1 MRPGVVL
8 FAWTTLAVAADRPF
22 VSAGRIAAD
31 DFSHGT
37 ANWTAELEK
46 GGSVTAKDGVLDV
59 DVPGGLSLWW
69 KQELRGPI
77 LIRYEATMVQAAGA
91 NDRVSDL
98 NCFWMATD
106 ARSPGD
112 FFAARR
118 LGRFADYNELRA
130 YYVGQGGNT
139 NTTTRFRR
147 YVGDAE
153 LRPLLPEHDLSDGS
167 VLLRPNTP
175 QTIELVALGGRI
187 QYYRDG
193 RLLFDYQDR
202 EPYTRGYFALRTV
215 ESHIRIRHFE
225 VYRITEARG
234 WSG

>member
-1 MRPGVVL
+1 MRPSVVL

-22 VSAGRIAAD
+22 VLAGRIAAD

-46 GGSVTAKDGVLDV
+46 GGSITAKDGVLDV

-77 LIRYEATMVQAAGA
+77 FIRYEATMVQAAGA

-153 LRPLLPEHDLSDGS
+153 LRTHRRPSNWWRWAAASSTTATAGCCSTTRIASLTRAAISRCARSRATFRFATSRCTGS
-167 VLLRPNTP
+167 RKP
-175 QTIELVALGGRI
+175 G
-187 QYYRDG
+187 
-193 RLLFDYQDR
+193 
-202 EPYTRGYFALRTV
+202 
-215 ESHIRIRHFE
+215 
-225 VYRITEARG
+225 G